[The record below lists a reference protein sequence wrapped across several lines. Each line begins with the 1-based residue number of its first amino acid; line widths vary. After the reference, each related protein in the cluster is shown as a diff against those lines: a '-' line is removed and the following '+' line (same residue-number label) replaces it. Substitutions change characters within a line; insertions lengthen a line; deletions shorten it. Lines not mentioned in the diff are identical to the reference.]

1 MSEYLQNEGRLAQ
14 VRLQIKEAR
23 LRLENLR
30 DSLRRELDQFEP
42 LENLKGI
49 AIQTLAFDFAAR
61 QIDYQELLDTEKALC
76 QALGK

>member
-1 MSEYLQNEGRLAQ
+1 MSEYLKNEGRLAQ

-23 LRLENLR
+23 FRIENLR

-42 LENLKGI
+42 LENLHGEE
-49 AIQTLAFDFAAR
+49 IQALALDFAAR
-61 QIDYQELLDTEKALC
+61 QIDYLALLGAQKALR